1 MVQKTGVETDKK
13 NTWEEKRALYSPA
26 IMNEA
31 SSDTSLLR
39 ESRWQ
44 SGQQDAWPVTSTNFP
59 GKCRHSVE
67 TDETETSRP
76 QVIGAGNDS
85 MTYPGNP
92 LAYRRRTN
100 VTTKKERNHQQGWSD
115 KPETNS
121 TESTARG
128 TQEKIQT
135 NTVSDRVHVSEG
147 EDIDRTRSHT
157 TGPRS

>member
-67 TDETETSRP
+67 TEETETSRP
-76 QVIGAGNDS
+76 QVIGAGPNS
-85 MTYPGNP
+85 TLTMGYFEEEHTTYSGDQQ
-92 LAYRRRTN
+92 AYQRRTN
-100 VTTKKERNHQQGWSD
+100 VPTERNHQQGRPINQRPTLPWLHFLTWYLSQ
-115 KPETNS
+115 P
-121 TESTARG
+121 
-128 TQEKIQT
+128 Q
-135 NTVSDRVHVSEG
+135 G
-147 EDIDRTRSHT
+147 E
-157 TGPRS
+157 PRR